1 MIKEP
6 VTSGG
11 TQMSDD
17 SDASTSSEDSESVVS
32 RRALLVGAIGT
43 ATAALVRALPGQ
55 QATHAADATAAA
67 PTPAVDPTHMPGHG
81 TTAVGTRAPSVQL
94 ARAPAGVISGE
105 DFTPLQDLEG
115 IITPSDLHYER
126 HHAGVP
132 SIDPESY
139 RLLIHGLV
147 DRPLELTLADLRRFP
162 ARSRIC
168 FLECSG
174 NGRRGYRAM
183 SPQTTPQQID
193 GLTSTSEWTGTM
205 LSTLL
210 NEVGV
215 RSGAKWLLAEGG
227 DAAVMTRSIPI
238 EKALDDAMV
247 VYGQNGE
254 PLRPEQG
261 FPVRLLLPG
270 WEGNANVKW
279 LRRIKLGDQPFMT
292 REETSKYTDA
302 LQGEKARQFS
312 FVMDAK
318 SIITFPA
325 YPTVLGDRGWWEIR
339 GIAWSG
345 RGRISMVEISTDGGS
360 TWSKAVLDDPILPK
374 AHTRFR
380 HLWNWTGTRATLM
393 SRATDETG
401 YVQPTSATLRAVR
414 GPGTNYHMNNIRAW
428 DVDESGHVTFAARL

>member
-1 MIKEP
+1 M
-6 VTSGG
+6 SGE
-11 TQMSDD
+11 TQASDGADRSTSDD
-17 SDASTSSEDSESVVS
+17 ASESVVS
-32 RRALLVGAIGT
+32 RRALLVGALGT

-55 QATHAADATAAA
+55 QATSSG
-67 PTPAVDPTHMPGHG
+67 PAVAASVQSADPTHVAGHG

-94 ARAPAGVISGE
+94 ARAPAGLVSGE
-105 DFTPLQDLEG
+105 DFTPIQDLQG
-115 IITPSDLHYER
+115 IITPSDLHFER

-132 SIDPESY
+132 NIDPEAY

-147 DRPLELTLADLRRFP
+147 DRPLVLTLADLRRFP

-168 FLECSG
+168 FVECSG
-174 NGRRGYRAM
+174 NGRKGYRAM

-210 NEVGV
+210 EEVGV
-215 RSGAKWLLAEGG
+215 QSGAKWLLAEGG

-247 VYGQNGE
+247 VYAQNGE

-270 WEGNANVKW
+270 WEGNSNVKW

-302 LQGEKARQFS
+302 LRGEKARQFS

-318 SIITFPA
+318 SIITYPA
-325 YPTVLGDRGWWEIR
+325 YPTVLGDHGWWEIR

-345 RGRISMVEISTDGGS
+345 RGRIAMVEVSTDGGT
-360 TWSKAVLDDPILPK
+360 TWSKAELEDPILAK

-380 HLWNWTGTRATLM
+380 SLWNWNGVRATLM

-401 YVQPTSATLRAVR
+401 YVQPTLAMLRGVR
-414 GPGTNYHMNNIRAW
+414 GPGTNYHINNIRAW